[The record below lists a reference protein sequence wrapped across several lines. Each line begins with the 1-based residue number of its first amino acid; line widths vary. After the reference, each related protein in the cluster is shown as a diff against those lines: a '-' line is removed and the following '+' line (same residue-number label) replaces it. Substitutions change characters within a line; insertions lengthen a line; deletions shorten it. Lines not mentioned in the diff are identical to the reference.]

1 MLLGWNT
8 MGKEK
13 SSRMKVNKYK
23 TIRVILP
30 TLNSILLLIAYQKFM
45 VDGTKSTFRHKIWQ
59 IEFGLHFKVAA
70 TVNYQ
75 GWVKPKKSQFL
86 HKSTAAANGMCVMSA
101 TIGH

>member
-1 MLLGWNT
+1 

-30 TLNSILLLIAYQKFM
+30 TLNSIFTI
-45 VDGTKSTFRHKIWQ
+45 DGTKSTFRHKIWQ
-59 IEFGLHFKVAA
+59 IEFGLHFKVAG
-70 TVNYQ
+70 TVNYR
-75 GWVKPKKSQFL
+75 GWVKPEKSQFL

-101 TIGH
+101 AIGH